1 MNSILSKGQSQEN
14 CVFHFLLQHDIL
26 DWVADKAYEFAGP
39 PDEPELILEWPQE
52 NITSKHQN
60 DQ

>member
-39 PDEPELILEWPQE
+39 PDEPELILE
-52 NITSKHQN
+52 
-60 DQ
+60 